1 MTKEDW
7 NEARPERV
15 PRPTSAPVAM
25 AFGLTLLFW
34 GLVTSPVVLLVGLA
48 VVAAALAV
56 WIREIRHDA

>member
-1 MTKEDW
+1 MTNEDW
-7 NEARPERV
+7 NEARPKTV

-34 GLVTSPVVLLVGLA
+34 GFVTSPVVLLVGL
-48 VVAAALAV
+48 VVVVAALAV